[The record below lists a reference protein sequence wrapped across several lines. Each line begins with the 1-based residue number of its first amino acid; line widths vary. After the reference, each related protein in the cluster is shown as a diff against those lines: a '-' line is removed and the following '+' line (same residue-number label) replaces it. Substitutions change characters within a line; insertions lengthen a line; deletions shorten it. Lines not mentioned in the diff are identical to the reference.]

1 LVGLKALAKAGAMSD
16 QDFKKNGALLV
27 LKVSHFSNET
37 FRTGIIRRGHPEQ
50 HFVRLLKAI

>member
-1 LVGLKALAKAGAMSD
+1 MSD
-16 QDFKKNGALLV
+16 QDFKKNGTLLV